1 MAIKANEL
9 RLLDELSLQKKLVDL
24 EKELM
29 IETTQV
35 KAGGRAPNPGKIKTI
50 KKAIAVVRT
59 IIHERKLNIKR
70 EVKKTVVKP
79 KEETVKKETKNE
91 VEKKDAWDMCKMWI
105 T

>member
-91 VEKKDAWDMCKMWI
+91 VEKKDA
-105 T
+105 

>member
-1 MAIKANEL
+1 MVIKANEL

-91 VEKKDAWDMCKMWI
+91 VEKKDA
-105 T
+105 